1 MSTANAKHND
11 ITINDPR
18 WAAVVARD
26 ANTDGSFVYAVK
38 TTGIFCL
45 PSCASRHAKFENVL
59 FFATNDEATQAGFRA
74 CQRCKP
80 EQQSLHAQQNEMI
93 IDLCR
98 FIVSAEQEP
107 SLTELSERASL
118 SRYHL
123 HRLFKR
129 ITGVTPKAY
138 AKANRIERVR
148 NQLTHN
154 NKVTDA
160 VYEAGYNSN
169 SRFYAES
176 NQVLGMSPKKF
187 RKGGKDTEIY
197 FAIAKCTLGSVL
209 VAQSEHGICAISLGD
224 DPSILL
230 EELQQQFSTA
240 KLIGGDKNYEKLV
253 AKVIGF
259 IEQPNTHWN
268 LPLDIRGTAFQQR
281 VWQVLQ
287 TIAPGQTTS
296 YSDLAQRIGSPK
308 AVRAVASACA
318 ANVLAVAIP
327 CHRVVRINGDL
338 SGYRWGVERKRTL
351 LERETDHKQSVRE

>member
-1 MSTANAKHND
+1 MPLIDKNEKST
-11 ITINDPR
+11 DPR

-26 ANTDGSFVYAVK
+26 TNADGSFVYAVK

-45 PSCASRHAKFENVL
+45 PSCASRQAKFENVL
-59 FFATNDEATQAGFRA
+59 FFATNDEAITAGFRA

-80 EQQSLHAQQNEMI
+80 EQQSLHAQQAEMI

-98 FIVSAEQEP
+98 FIVNAEQAP
-107 SLTELSERASL
+107 SLAQLSERAGL
-118 SRYHL
+118 SSYHL

-129 ITGVTPKAY
+129 ATGLTPKAY
-138 AKANRIERVR
+138 AQAHRIQRVR
-148 NQLTHN
+148 TKLTRSN
-154 NKVTDA
+154 TVTDA
-160 VYEAGYNSN
+160 MYDAGYNSN

-176 NQVLGMSPKKF
+176 NQLLGMAPTQF
-187 RKGGKDTEIY
+187 RNGGSDIEIY
-197 FAIAKCTLGSVL
+197 FALAECSLGSIL
-209 VAQSEHGICAISLGD
+209 VAQSSRGICAISLGD
-224 DPSILL
+224 DPRILL

-240 KLIGGDKNYEKLV
+240 KLIGGDANYEKMV

-259 IEQPNTHWN
+259 IENPNTNWD
-268 LPLDIRGTAFQQR
+268 LPLDIRGTVFQQC
-281 VWQVLQ
+281 VWQALL
-287 TIAPGQTTS
+287 TIGPGQTTS

-327 CHRVVRINGDL
+327 CHRVVRMNGDL

-351 LERETDHKQSVRE
+351 LNRETSHE